1 MFRLESSE
9 LSRFEG
15 ALHEAF
21 RVKDE
26 QVEKIVAHAA
36 LNVKK
41 AVKADLAESD
51 YWYFRD
57 TPITYEIEKKF
68 HEVTAT
74 VAPSKGRP
82 GSVINF
88 AFFGSKR
95 GGGTHKFYEYAQPE
109 FDTMIEEMRK
119 VGVEI

>member
-1 MFRLESSE
+1 MFHLDSSE
-9 LSRFEG
+9 LTQFLSTLNKAARM
-15 ALHEAF
+15 
-21 RVKDE
+21 KDE

-41 AVKADLAESD
+41 AVKADLAKSY
-51 YWYFRD
+51 YWYFRE

-74 VAPSKGRP
+74 VAPLKGSP

-88 AFFGSKR
+88 AFFGSIR

>member
-1 MFRLESSE
+1 MFRLESPE
-9 LSRFEG
+9 LTQFLNTLNETARM
-15 ALHEAF
+15 
-21 RVKDE
+21 KDE
-26 QVEKIVAHAA
+26 QAEKIVTHAA

-41 AVKADLAESD
+41 AVKADLAKSR
-51 YWYFRD
+51 YWYFRR

-74 VAPSKGRP
+74 VAPLKGSP

-88 AFFGSKR
+88 AFFGSMC

-109 FDTMIEEMRK
+109 FDKMVEEMRK
-119 VGVEI
+119 VGGEI

>member
-9 LSRFEG
+9 LTRFLE
-15 ALHEAF
+15 ALNKAT
-21 RVKDE
+21 RMKDE

-41 AVKADLAESD
+41 AVKADLAKSR
-51 YWYFRD
+51 YCYFRE
-57 TPITYEIEKKF
+57 TPITYEMKKKF
-68 HEVTAT
+68 HTVTAT
-74 VAPSKGRP
+74 VAPLKGSP
-82 GSVINF
+82 GSIINF
-88 AFFGSKR
+88 AFFGSMY

-119 VGVEI
+119 VGIEI

>member
-9 LSRFEG
+9 LTQFLN
-15 ALHEAF
+15 ALNKAA

-36 LNVKK
+36 LKVKK
-41 AVKADLAESD
+41 AVKADLAKSH
-51 YWYFRD
+51 YWYFRE

-74 VAPSKGRP
+74 VAPLKGSP
-82 GSVINF
+82 GSIINF
-88 AFFGSKR
+88 AFFGSER

-109 FDTMIEEMRK
+109 FDTMVEEMRK

>member
-9 LSRFEG
+9 LSQFTD
-15 ALHEAF
+15 ALHKAF

-26 QVEKIVAHAA
+26 QVEKIVARAA

-41 AVKADLAESD
+41 AVKADLAKSH
-51 YWYFRD
+51 YWYFRE
-57 TPITYEIEKKF
+57 TPITYEIEKKL

-74 VAPSKGRP
+74 VAPSKGSP